1 MHHNTISGSLQAE
14 SDSRRP
20 GRPGRDAPQRSA
32 ATHPSSLYLHSDA
45 LLFVVVALTSWR
57 VKNVIPDWPC
67 ARRTPCFMLELP
79 THLWLSITR
88 FGGAGLT
95 LPLAIAIALW
105 LALGYTWRLAAAWLG
120 LLGAA
125 VGVVALTKIAF
136 LGWGVG
142 VRELDFTGVS
152 GHAMLSTA
160 VYPVAL
166 FLMLMP
172 TRAPVRLAGVAL
184 GLAAGLAVGLSRVV
198 LDAHSPSEAVAGCVV
213 GAFAAVLFVW
223 WSWDAKPG
231 ELHAVPIAVSFL
243 MLTVALHDVRVPTQR
258 WITHIALHLSGHER
272 PFIRAR
278 WKAGRDN
285 PRPGAMAPQG
295 RPVTNPTSAA

>member
-1 MHHNTISGSLQAE
+1 M
-14 SDSRRP
+14 
-20 GRPGRDAPQRSA
+20 
-32 ATHPSSLYLHSDA
+32 
-45 LLFVVVALTSWR
+45 
-57 VKNVIPDWPC
+57 PD
-67 ARRTPCFMLELP
+67 LP

-120 LLGAA
+120 LLGVAI
-125 VGVVALTKIAF
+125 GVVALTKIAF

-166 FLMLMP
+166 FLMLLP
-172 TRAPVRLAGVAL
+172 TRRPVRLAGVVI

-198 LDAHSPSEAVAGCVV
+198 LDAHSPSEAVAGCAV
-213 GAFAAVLFVW
+213 GALAAVVFVW

-231 ELHAVPIAVSFL
+231 HLHAVPVALSLL

-285 PRPGAMAPQG
+285 PRPAAIEQNT
-295 RPVTNPTSAA
+295 RPVAPPPSDA